1 MAHRLFWAYTVLGFL
16 TLIFQIWVRTGQC
29 DSDCTVS
36 YAKAVIWAVIWP
48 LSWVAYLKGVF

>member
-1 MAHRLFWAYTVLGFL
+1 MAHRLFWAYAVLGFL

-29 DSDCTVS
+29 DNDCTVS
-36 YAKAVIWAVIWP
+36 YAKAVIWP